1 MLVGWAILG
10 PISKTRGWAPGPVGS
25 MEDGARGWI
34 LWVALA
40 VMCAES
46 LVSLLPVIS
55 ELVQSL
61 RRAAFRL
68 GDEGLEADEDTE
80 TGDRLVPRSWVIRG
94 IIACVVCGTF
104 IVWAIFGADGIR
116 PWATVLSFAIGSVLG
131 LLG

>member
-1 MLVGWAILG
+1 
-10 PISKTRGWAPGPVGS
+10 

-46 LVSLLPVIS
+46 VVSLLPVIL
-55 ELVQSL
+55 EFAKGLEKAV
-61 RRAAFRL
+61 RRL
-68 GDEGLEADEDTE
+68 GAGRNGEDADTSDEEESE
-80 TGDRLVPRSWVIRG
+80 ERLVPNSWIVQG
-94 IIACVVCGTF
+94 IAASVVVGTA

-116 PWATVLSFAIGSVLG
+116 PWATILAFGIGSVLG